1 MFICAWTSCMSCV
14 HVYSPHVR
22 EPKTVLILDSP
33 YWILDSLSVEL
44 RFQIPIIWEVLDFLS
59 FLQMSK
65 PRIWIPQAKVPRFR
79 DWNNLPSMLFPLL
92 QESPSKRRKKAK
104 KAKPLQ
110 LIIPNEVTATETG
123 CDKQLK
129 LTDRVKPIVD
139 YVRKTLYELKVSTS
153 LCLVIPAQNWTLFIL
168 TRG

>member
-1 MFICAWTSCMSCV
+1 
-14 HVYSPHVR
+14 
-22 EPKTVLILDSP
+22 
-33 YWILDSLSVEL
+33 
-44 RFQIPIIWEVLDFLS
+44 
-59 FLQMSK
+59 
-65 PRIWIPQAKVPRFR
+65 
-79 DWNNLPSMLFPLL
+79 MLFPLL

-110 LIIPNEVTATETG
+110 LIIPNEVTATEAG

>member
-1 MFICAWTSCMSCV
+1 
-14 HVYSPHVR
+14 
-22 EPKTVLILDSP
+22 
-33 YWILDSLSVEL
+33 
-44 RFQIPIIWEVLDFLS
+44 
-59 FLQMSK
+59 
-65 PRIWIPQAKVPRFR
+65 
-79 DWNNLPSMLFPLL
+79 MLFPLL

-139 YVRKTLYELKVSTS
+139 YVRKTLYELISEIKDVFLRFKGPPLSE
-153 LCLVIPAQNWTLFIL
+153 CKKIAFP
-168 TRG
+168 